1 MVAPPGLASR
11 AWRRNTRRMTLHL
24 HNSLSR
30 QTEPF
35 VPLDPGH
42 VRMYVCGPTVYDLA
56 HVGNGRGMVVF
67 DVLARVLRHLFPR
80 VTYVRNITDVD
91 DKINERAALEGVPI
105 AEVTART
112 GAQFAADMVAL
123 GNLPPDVEPRATAH
137 VPEMIE
143 MIGRLVASGYAYAAE
158 GHVLF
163 SVGSY
168 PGYGALSGRD
178 PEGLLAGARVEIA
191 AYKRDAGDFVLWK
204 PSAPAGAGSAD
215 GLGLGAVPPGEVRG
229 NAPGDMQGHAPGWD
243 SPWGRGR
250 PGWHIECSAMSWR
263 YLGETFDIHG
273 GGGDLLFPHH
283 ENERAQSLCAL
294 PGSGFARYWLHNGM
308 LNVEGVKMSKSLGN
322 FTTIRDAVTAH
333 PAEAVR
339 LMLLR
344 AGYRGVLEYSEAGL
358 QEARGELD
366 RFYRALER
374 TPGLEAGV
382 GVVPHDVPG
391 AVLEALCDD
400 LNTPEA
406 LAALHG
412 LADRA
417 MAGDG
422 AAAAG
427 LRAGG
432 ALLGLLQA
440 EPAAWFRGGDA
451 GLAAEVEAG
460 MAARIEARRARDY
473 AKADAIRAAWLV
485 RGVAFE
491 DRPDG
496 TTGWRRV

>member
-1 MVAPPGLASR
+1 
-11 AWRRNTRRMTLHL
+11 MTLHL
-24 HNSLSR
+24 HNSMTR
-30 QTEPF
+30 RREAF
-35 VPLDPGH
+35 VPLDPQH
-42 VRMYVCGPTVYDLA
+42 VRMYVCGPTVYGMA
-56 HVGNGRGMVVF
+56 HVGNGRAMAVY
-67 DVLARVLRHLFPR
+67 DVLARVLRHLYPR

-91 DKINERAALEGVPI
+91 DKINERAAREGVPI
-105 AEVTART
+105 SEVTART
-112 GAQFAADMVAL
+112 GAQFSADMASL

-137 VPEMIE
+137 IPEMIE
-143 MIGRLVASGYAYAAE
+143 MIGRLVASGHAYAAA

-163 SVGSY
+163 SVGSFAS
-168 PGYGALSGRD
+168 YGVLSGRD
-178 PEGLLAGARVEIA
+178 PEELLAGARVEVA
-191 AYKRDAGDFVLWK
+191 PYKRDAGDFVLWK
-204 PSAPAGAGSAD
+204 PS
-215 GLGLGAVPPGEVRG
+215 PPD
-229 NAPGDMQGHAPGWD
+229 APGDVQGHAPGWD
-243 SPWGRGR
+243 SPWGLGR
-250 PGWHIECSAMSWR
+250 PGWHIECSAMAWR

-308 LNVEGVKMSKSLGN
+308 LLMEGEKMSKSLGN
-322 FTTIRDAVTAH
+322 FSTIRDAVAAH

-344 AGYRGVLEYSEAGL
+344 AGYRGTLEYSEAGL

-374 TPGLEAGV
+374 VPGEAGE
-382 GVVPHDVPG
+382 VPG
-391 AVLEALCDD
+391 SVLEALCDD
-400 LNTPEA
+400 LNTPMA

-417 MAGDG
+417 MAGDVEAG
-422 AAAAG
+422 AEM
-427 LRAGG
+427 RAGG
-432 ALLGLLQA
+432 MLLGLLQA

-451 GLAAEVEAG
+451 GMAAEVEAA
-460 MAARIEARRARDY
+460 MAARIAARKAREF
-473 AKADAIRAAWLV
+473 ARADAIRAEWLA

-496 TTGWRRV
+496 TSVWRRV